1 MKREIF
7 GSSNIFPFLEFFRLN
22 HKKKKKK
29 KSKETKIRFTIFI
42 SQRMFFPKKKNDNE
56 LRETSTHIGKTMV
69 ILGID
74 TPKLP

>member
-29 KSKETKIRFTIFI
+29 NQKRPKSDLLFL
-42 SQRMFFPKKKNDNE
+42 S
-56 LRETSTHIGKTMV
+56 LRECSFQRKKMIMNYEKRQP
-69 ILGID
+69 ILV
-74 TPKLP
+74 KLWLFSE